1 MAKCPDLRPSADEEE
16 EAAYASWKRP
26 EEYEPIFVKHAASV
40 SKVHREPGPRWV
52 DLYDTS
58 SDSDESADICPVG
71 FNSVD
76 AASNMKVHSE
86 PRWVDLSAMP
96 SDSAIEGEHENVVP
110 APLEEMRTE
119 TFNFEIEGI
128 PEKVFISLEELW
140 SGTFDAEERR
150 RLCHEVFKAEVEYS
164 LSHGIYRKIVVGN
177 STLESVT
184 KRKTRNRHQMR
195 KRQQRCIGLPK
206 DGFAKMCSKY
216 KSNSRRRSDYDSR
229 QGVY

>member
-71 FNSVD
+71 VNSVD

-229 QGVY
+229 QAVY